1 MVGQAPIAMNASDTQ
16 DANMELAMSLG
27 LAIVRKAG
35 VAFSV
40 TRT

>member
-16 DANMELAMSLG
+16 DANMALATSLG

>member
-16 DANMELAMSLG
+16 DAFTELATSPG
-27 LAIVRKAG
+27 LAIAKKAG

>member
-16 DANMELAMSLG
+16 DANTVLATSPG
-27 LAIVRKAG
+27 LATVRKAG

-40 TRT
+40 TKT